1 VKPPPFEYHAPATLD
16 EALRLRAE
24 LGPEA
29 SLLAGGQ
36 SLVPMLNMRLA
47 RPSALID
54 LNGIPELAYVRRE
67 NGSVAVGA
75 MTRQRELE
83 RSEEAEQACPLL
95 REALLQ
101 VAHAIIRNR
110 GTVGGSIAH
119 ADPAAEL
126 PSVLVA
132 LGGTVRATG
141 PDGVREIPAEELFE
155 FHFTTSLAPD
165 EILTEVRFPVLAR
178 EAGSAFLEVS
188 RRHGDYALAG
198 AACVV
203 RGDDVRLAFTG
214 VGPRPVLFEG
224 DDPDGAA
231 AAVEPA
237 TDIHGTADYR
247 RELVR
252 TLTRRAVE
260 LARRRARG
268 GER

>member
-101 VAHAIIRNR
+101 VAHAI
-110 GTVGGSIAH
+110 
-119 ADPAAEL
+119 
-126 PSVLVA
+126 VA